1 MNLKIKFVMFELV
14 ELPYEFNALEPHISK
29 TTVEFHYT
37 KHHQGYVKKLN
48 GMIEGTEFEKMSLEE
63 IVKKSK
69 GGMFNNAA
77 QVWNHTFYWEGFS
90 PKGAREPKGK
100 VAELIN
106 KNFGSFEKFKED
118 FEKLSAGVFGSGWSW
133 LVVKD
138 GDISIIGTSN
148 AETPITEGAK
158 PLFTCDVWEHAYY
171 LDYQNKRPEY
181 LKNFWN
187 LLDWDVVEQ
196 RFNA

>member
-1 MNLKIKFVMFELV
+1 MIKLPELPFEL
-14 ELPYEFNALEPHISK
+14 NALEPYISK
-29 TTVEFHYT
+29 RTVEFHYT

-48 GMIEGTEFEKMSLEE
+48 GMIEGTKFEKMTLED
-63 IVKKSK
+63 IVKESK

-77 QVWNHTFYWEGFS
+77 QVWNHTFYWEGLS
-90 PKGAREPKGK
+90 PEGAREPNGN
-100 VAELIN
+100 VANLITS
-106 KNFGSFEKFKED
+106 KFGTFDKFKEE
-118 FEKLSAGVFGSGWSW
+118 FEKVSAGLFGSGWSW
-133 LVVKD
+133 LAVQD
-138 GDISIIGTSN
+138 GEIIITGKSN
-148 AETPITEGAK
+148 ADTPITGNAK

-187 LLDWDVVEQ
+187 LLDWDIVEQ

>member
-1 MNLKIKFVMFELV
+1 MIKLP
-14 ELPYEFNALEPHISK
+14 ELPFEFNALEPHISK
-29 TTVEFHYT
+29 KTVEFHYT

-48 GMIEGTEFEKMSLEE
+48 GMIEGTEFENMSLEE
-63 IVKKSK
+63 IVKKSE

-90 PKGAREPKGK
+90 PKGTREPKGK

-106 KNFGSFEKFKED
+106 EKFGSFDKFKED

-133 LVVKD
+133 LVVKN

-148 AETPITEGAK
+148 AETPITGEAK

-187 LLDWDVVEQ
+187 LLDWDVVER